1 MTLVFSSEIVKILHD
16 EVISVRGTR
25 GIKSK
30 GTLESCLER
39 PFMRIFGHEVFPGIF
54 MKAGK
59 LLHCIAG
66 PFHPFIDGNKRTALL
81 TTSLFLHVNG
91 YTFEF
96 PDDVVDFML
105 LIAKGKIKSIRRI
118 SKWIKKSCTKNDWY
132 VVDDELVMISTP
144 VNLHIRNGWDFP
156 MRLKKV

>member
-1 MTLVFSSEIVKILHD
+1 MIKNNKKVFDRLADLYNAIFLTLVFSSEIIKILHD
-16 EVISVRGTR
+16 EVIGVRGTR

-39 PFMRIFGHEVFPGIF
+39 PFMRIYGHEVFPVIF

-105 LIAKGKIKSIRRI
+105 LIAEGSDQEHKTNIEM
-118 SKWIKKSCTKNDWY
+118 D
-132 VVDDELVMISTP
+132 
-144 VNLHIRNGWDFP
+144 
-156 MRLKKV
+156 